1 MKYEK
6 PEILVL
12 GRAASHIQGQG
23 KGDTD
28 VPDHTGFLSTSA
40 YESDE

>member
-6 PEILVL
+6 PELVVL
-12 GRAASHIQGQG
+12 GCASSAIEGLMKPGG
-23 KGDTD
+23 KE
-28 VPDHTGFLSTSA
+28 DHAGLPTTNA

>member
-6 PEILVL
+6 PELVVL
-12 GRAASHIQGQG
+12 GPASAAIEGLMKPTG
-23 KGDTD
+23 
-28 VPDHTGFLSTSA
+28 VVDHAGIPSTNA

>member
-6 PEILVL
+6 PELVVL
-12 GRAASHIQGQG
+12 GPAASAIEGLMKPVG
-23 KGDTD
+23 KE
-28 VPDHTGFLSTSA
+28 DHAGIPSTSA

>member
-6 PEILVL
+6 PELVVL
-12 GRAASHIQGQG
+12 GSASSMIEGLAKPVG
-23 KGDTD
+23 RE
-28 VPDHTGFLSTSA
+28 DHAGIPSTSA

>member
-6 PEILVL
+6 PELVVVGPASSAIEGLMKPL
-12 GRAASHIQGQG
+12 GQQ
-23 KGDTD
+23 
-28 VPDHTGFLSTSA
+28 DHAGIPSTSA